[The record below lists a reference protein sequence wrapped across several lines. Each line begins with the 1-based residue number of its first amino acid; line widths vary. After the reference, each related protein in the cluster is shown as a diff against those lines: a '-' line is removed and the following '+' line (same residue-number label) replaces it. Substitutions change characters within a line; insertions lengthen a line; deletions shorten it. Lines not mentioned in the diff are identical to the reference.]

1 MKNRN
6 RLRTLCAVVAAL
18 LLCVCFPIA
27 ANADNADG
35 VTYYTV
41 TYSDG
46 AGGFLFPT
54 QTYNVQEYYDTP
66 EFLGTVPDFEGMYFV
81 GWEPCIE
88 DMVTRDVTYT
98 ARWFM
103 KDVPSA
109 DAYTVVYTDG
119 VDDEEVF
126 PDKIITG
133 LAKDADTPS
142 FGLNPSRQGYKFTGW
157 DPEEHETVTA
167 SVVYVAQWEPVNTE
181 ETPGDSVSN
190 PPSGTP
196 TPTPSQGTIYYPNYD
211 VTPTPA
217 PSAAA
222 PSAQPDAGED
232 VSPKT
237 GTSEV
242 SLIALAIVALAA
254 AALMVGTMRKRAE

>member
-1 MKNRN
+1 MKNRKS
-6 RLRTLCAVVAAL
+6 LRTLCAVVAAL

-54 QTYNVQEYYDTP
+54 QTYKVAEGSET
-66 EFLGTVPDFEGMYFV
+66 PDFVGTSPTFDGMYLV
-81 GWEPCIE
+81 DWEPWIAE
-88 DMVTRDVTYT
+88 KATHDVTYT

-126 PDKIITG
+126 PDKVITG
-133 LAKDADTPS
+133 LAKYADTPS
-142 FGLNPSRQGYKFTGW
+142 FGLNPTRQGYKFTGW
-157 DPEEHETVTA
+157 DPEENETVTA
-167 SVVYVAQWEPVNTE
+167 SVVYVAQWEPVNNE
-181 ETPGDSVSN
+181 ETPGDSASN
-190 PPSGTP
+190 PPSG

-217 PSAAA
+217 PTAAA
-222 PSAQPDAGED
+222 PTAQPDAGED

-237 GTSEV
+237 GASEV
-242 SLIALAIVALAA
+242 SVIALAIVALAA
-254 AALMVGTMRKRAE
+254 VALMVGTMRKRAE